1 MMHNDDKKLLFPA
14 YSLMHV
20 GLGEDY
26 VEYLLSGVLGTH
38 GYTIRRIQIE
48 AGGLLQVFCRCDR
61 EEQKGHGILIIHPLD
76 EVKVSFHSGI
86 HWSDLRLRY
95 HLKEGNLSDP
105 VWTQAFA
112 YGNGMK
118 GCRIVSII
126 DLVGMK
132 YSEM

>member
-1 MMHNDDKKLLFPA
+1 MREEDKKLLFPA

-26 VEYLLSGVLGTH
+26 VEYMLSGVLGTH
-38 GYTIRRIQIE
+38 GYTIRRIIIDLSGF
-48 AGGLLQVFCRCDR
+48 AQVFCRRDR
-61 EEQKGHGILIIHPLD
+61 EEQKGRGILLINPLD
-76 EVKVSFHSGI
+76 EVNVSFHRGI
-86 HWSDLRLRY
+86 HWNDLRLRY

-105 VWTQAFA
+105 VWAQAFA

-118 GCRIVSII
+118 GCCIVSII
-126 DLVGMK
+126 DLVRMK